1 MRFWPFRTE
10 LGPRGLRIVDGLYS
24 WIWAAS
30 PYEARLGFT
39 SVLFFTPNASPAF
52 VFTSLPVL
60 LRLSRD
66 LPTTA
71 FLLRA
76 GSVLAMSG
84 TLKSMTTVLPLLDNR
99 AEVIAGQSLLSLG
112 QSAAA
117 VLPAWGHQ
125 QVVRWQGMEEGWE
138 TDLLFGLMW
147 SVAWEVWGALS
158 PFGSYVSRLLRRDAS
173 RVLTRLIQYKLNRP
187 GLTITFPRAP
197 TGPDTPLPMDGCHRY
212 QCLPGYDGLSTVS
225 TRWHLRSGSVN
236 PARPV
241 EGGAG
246 GARLELIE
254 EGQGAQPDGQTA
266 VLLRGGDG
274 TRQVLVADSTP
285 LQAKALA
292 PNIRNL
298 ATAFSVIY
306 IFLLAQST
314 PDTISLSFPVADF
327 TPLTLGCVLPV
338 PSKLSPINNLVAA
351 IVKVGSSA
359 RIIVTPESASRVHS
373 AKDREEAIDKIRTR
387 VCAQYGDWV
396 VLGIET
402 TMYEH
407 QLASEEDGPDE
418 ADKADTVEVA
428 VSWKTS
434 VPRKASS
441 MAQEPMGGGVNSSR
455 DGRTTVKRNEAVLI
469 GPEGELR
476 SYEKQKL
483 VPREWTTRGHHEL
496 PLSDVDSGGILSDDA
511 RPRSYSS
518 LGYSAALVGQ
528 IEVDSGTPRH

>member
-1 MRFWPFRTE
+1 MTAYLLYLLGGTCGPALWRT
-10 LGPRGLRIVDGLYS
+10 L
-24 WIWAAS
+24 
-30 PYEARLGFT
+30 
-39 SVLFFTPNASPAF
+39 
-52 VFTSLPVL
+52 
-60 LRLSRD
+60 
-66 LPTTA
+66 
-71 FLLRA
+71 
-76 GSVLAMSG
+76 
-84 TLKSMTTVLPLLDNR
+84 
-99 AEVIAGQSLLSLG
+99 
-112 QSAAA
+112 
-117 VLPAWGHQ
+117 
-125 QVVRWQGMEEGWE
+125 
-138 TDLLFGLMW
+138 
-147 SVAWEVWGALS
+147 
-158 PFGSYVSRLLRRDAS
+158 
-173 RVLTRLIQYKLNRP
+173 
-187 GLTITFPRAP
+187 
-197 TGPDTPLPMDGCHRY
+197 
-212 QCLPGYDGLSTVS
+212 
-225 TRWHLRSGSVN
+225 N

-254 EGQGAQPDGQTA
+254 EGQGAQPDGQIA

-298 ATAFSVIY
+298 AIAFSVIY

-407 QLASEEDGPDE
+407 QLAIEEDGPDE